1 MKRMGESATPWMTI
15 FTAPKSFEDEHIRLI
30 QRNAILSWLNLGNEV
45 EIILIGDDAGVAEI
59 ASEFGL
65 KHLPNVEKNEKG
77 TPLVS
82 SIFELAR
89 VNSESPILAYLN
101 ADIIALPDMLSVT
114 RKVMKKLG
122 KFLIVGQRWDIDIR
136 DAITPDDS
144 LTGLL
149 QQRINEH
156 GVLHPQGGSDYFI
169 YPRTCFTEMPK
180 FAIGR
185 AGWDNWM
192 IYQARNEKLAL
203 VDGTGAINIIHQQH
217 DYRHLPG
224 GQPHYRTPETYENV
238 RLAGGKR
245 TIFDLK
251 DTNWQVKNDTLRQK
265 PVSWKRFWRE
275 VEIFPLITLKSMGL
289 AQIAYGIFHPVK
301 AYREFRAWL
310 RQKNAVKVE

>member
-1 MKRMGESATPWMTI
+1 MVKPAAHWMTI
-15 FTAPKSFEDEHIRLI
+15 FTAPKSFEEDHIRMI
-30 QRNAILSWLNLGNEV
+30 QRNAIISWLNLGNEV
-45 EIILIGDDAGVAEI
+45 EIILTGDDAGVAET
-59 ASEFGL
+59 AREFGL
-65 KHLPNVEKNEKG
+65 KHLPDVEKNAKG

-89 VNSESPILAYLN
+89 VNSSSPVLTYLN
-101 ADIIALPDMLSVT
+101 ADIIALPDMLAT
-114 RKVMKKLG
+114 TQRVMQKFE
-122 KFLIVGQRWDIDIR
+122 KFLIVGQRWDINFQE
-136 DAITPDDS
+136 AIQQGDQLS
-144 LTGLL
+144 SWL
-149 QQRINEH
+149 QQKIKDQ

-169 YPRTCFTEMPK
+169 YPRTCFTTMPK

-224 GQPHYRTPETYENV
+224 GQPHYRTTETYENV

-251 DTNWQVKNDTLRQK
+251 DTCWQLKEDLLQRK
-265 PVSWKRFWRE
+265 PLTWKRFWRE
-275 VEIFPLITLKSMGL
+275 VEIFPLITLKSMTL
-289 AQIAYGIFHPVK
+289 SQAAYGVFHPVK
-301 AYREFRAWL
+301 AYRELRAWL
-310 RQKNAVKVE
+310 RKKKVFKVE

>member
-1 MKRMGESATPWMTI
+1 MVESAIPWMTI

-30 QRNAILSWLNLGNEV
+30 QRNAILSWMNLGNEV
-45 EIILIGDDAGVAEI
+45 EIMLIGDDVGVAET
-59 ASEFGL
+59 AREFGL
-65 KHLPNVEKNEKG
+65 KHLPEVEKNTKG

-89 VNSESPILAYLN
+89 VNSTSSILVYLN
-101 ADIIALPDMLSVT
+101 ADIIALPDMPAT
-114 RKVMKKLG
+114 TEKVMQKFE
-122 KFLIVGQRWDIDIR
+122 KFLIVGQRWDIDVQE
-136 DAITPDDS
+136 ALTPGDH
-144 LTGLL
+144 LTGWL
-149 QQRINEH
+149 QQQIKAH

-169 YPRTCFTEMPK
+169 YPRACFTEMPK

-217 DYRHLPG
+217 DYRHLPN
-224 GQPHYRTPETYENV
+224 GQPHYRAPETYENV

-251 DTNWQVKNDTLRQK
+251 DTNWQVKDDILKRK
-265 PVSWKRFWRE
+265 PFTWKRFWRE
-275 VEIFPLITLKSMGL
+275 MEIFPLITLKSMVL
-289 AQIAYGIFHPVK
+289 AQAAYGVFHPVK

>member
-1 MKRMGESATPWMTI
+1 MVESTSPWMTI

-45 EIILIGDDAGVAEI
+45 EIILIGDDAGVAET
-59 ASEFGL
+59 AREFGL
-65 KHLPNVEKNEKG
+65 KHLSDVEKNTKG

-89 VNSESPILAYLN
+89 VNSTSPILVYLN
-101 ADIIALPDMLSVT
+101 ADIIALPDMLTTT
-114 RKVMKKLG
+114 RKVMQKFE

-136 DAITPDDS
+136 EVITPGDH
-144 LTGLL
+144 LL
-149 QQRINEH
+149 GWLQLQIKER

-169 YPRTCFTEMPK
+169 YPRECFTKIPK

-192 IYQARNEKLAL
+192 IYQARNEKQAL
-203 VDGTGAINIIHQQH
+203 VDGTGAINIIHQLH
-217 DYRHLPG
+217 DYRHLPN

-251 DTNWQVKNDTLRQK
+251 DSNWQVKDDVLQRK
-265 PVSWKRFWRE
+265 PLTWKRFWRE

-289 AQIAYGIFHPVK
+289 AQIAYGVFHPMK

-310 RQKNAVKVE
+310 RQKNAFKIE